1 MTPESTQTGQNQER
15 GGVPALQGRE
25 MARPRQAV
33 GTLWGSAGTWFQ
45 ATLSLVFLLCKRV
58 MGDLLGGGESSMLPT
73 QGTQAQSLAGSYDPT
88 GLAVQPEKEKEK
100 T

>member
-1 MTPESTQTGQNQER
+1 M
-15 GGVPALQGRE
+15 
-25 MARPRQAV
+25 

-45 ATLSLVFLLCKRV
+45 ATLSLVFLICKRV
-58 MGDLLGGGESSMLPT
+58 MGDLLGGGESSMVVKVPT
-73 QGTQAQSLAGSYDPT
+73 QGTQVQSLAGSYDPT